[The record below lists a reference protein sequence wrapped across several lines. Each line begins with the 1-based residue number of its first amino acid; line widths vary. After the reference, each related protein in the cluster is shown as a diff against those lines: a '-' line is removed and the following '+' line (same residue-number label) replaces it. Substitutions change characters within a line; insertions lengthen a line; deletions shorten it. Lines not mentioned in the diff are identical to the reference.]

1 MTSRFP
7 SMRRIVLLL
16 AVVACQ
22 KTPQPKLPAVSAE
35 TTRTVSPVEEINAEA
50 RAMDT
55 LPQAARF
62 TPAYAARFDSLRK
75 VERELVRPAARR

>member
-1 MTSRFP
+1 V
-7 SMRRIVLLL
+7 VLLV
-16 AVVACQ
+16 AVLSACSKAPEQ
-22 KTPQPKLPAVSAE
+22 KLPAVTAD
-35 TTRTVSPVEEINAEA
+35 TTSTVEKIDAEA

-75 VERELVRPAARR
+75 VEAKLVRAAAGR

>member
-1 MTSRFP
+1 MPT
-7 SMRRIVLLL
+7 
-16 AVVACQ
+16 A
-22 KTPQPKLPAVSAE
+22 QPDTA
-35 TTRTVSPVEEINAEA
+35 TDVEKINAEA

-75 VERELVRPAARR
+75 VEAKLVGAAARR